1 LALRLI
7 LENAAK
13 DVLLIR
19 VRGAIDLAT
28 MTTWEDLIRRIIKR
42 RMTTVIVDV
51 GKLEYVSARGLKML
65 LALAANQSLMHG
77 LLIVVGAH
85 GPMHRIATMVGL
97 WEWAEEATS
106 VRAALQKADEHQV
119 ARSTTRDLTKETV
132 RSSKRMSQQSNGK

>member
-1 LALRLI
+1 MALRLI

-28 MTTWEDLIRRIIKR
+28 MPTWEDLIRRVIR
-42 RMTTVIVDV
+42 RRTTTVIVDV
-51 GKLEYVSARGLKML
+51 SKLEYVSARGFKML

-77 LLIVVGAH
+77 FLIVVGAH
-85 GPMHRIATMVGL
+85 RAMHRIATLVGL

-106 VRAALQKADEHQV
+106 VRAALQKAEEHQV
-119 ARSTTRDLTKETV
+119 ARAATQDLTKEAV
-132 RSSKRMSQQSNGK
+132 RSSKRKTQQSNGK